1 MKIIPNW
8 GFLVTVYRKY
18 SFKARA
24 LVEKNRC
31 LLSIFDKCRSYLH
44 LQTTF
49 ASPYSKSDT
58 LVVRRKELSCSVS
71 HFFFGGGGGGGIH
84 QRQLTSMNA
93 DLFPLDLI
101 CSVCTDV
108 SIELLFPV
116 FRSTER

>member
-1 MKIIPNW
+1 M
-8 GFLVTVYRKY
+8 VTVYRKF
-18 SFKARA
+18 SFKARV

-71 HFFFGGGGGGGIH
+71 HFFFFLVVVGGGGIH

-101 CSVCTDV
+101 CSVCADV

-116 FRSTER
+116 FRSTEK

>member
-1 MKIIPNW
+1 M
-8 GFLVTVYRKY
+8 GFLVTVYRKF
-18 SFKARA
+18 SFKARV

-71 HFFFGGGGGGGIH
+71 QIFFFRWWWGGGGDSPKTTYEYECGFIPF
-84 QRQLTSMNA
+84 RF
-93 DLFPLDLI
+93 DL
-101 CSVCTDV
+101 
-108 SIELLFPV
+108 
-116 FRSTER
+116 

>member
-1 MKIIPNW
+1 M
-8 GFLVTVYRKY
+8 VTVYRKF
-18 SFKARA
+18 SFKARV

-71 HFFFGGGGGGGIH
+71 QIFFFFGGGGGGGGGDSPKTTYEYECGFIPF
-84 QRQLTSMNA
+84 RF
-93 DLFPLDLI
+93 DL
-101 CSVCTDV
+101 
-108 SIELLFPV
+108 
-116 FRSTER
+116 

>member
-1 MKIIPNW
+1 M
-8 GFLVTVYRKY
+8 VTVYRKF
-18 SFKARA
+18 SFKARV

-31 LLSIFDKCRSYLH
+31 LLSIFDRCRSYLH

-71 HFFFGGGGGGGIH
+71 QIFFSFGGGGGGGGGIH

-101 CSVCTDV
+101 CSVCADV

-116 FRSTER
+116 FRSTEK

>member
-1 MKIIPNW
+1 M
-8 GFLVTVYRKY
+8 VTVYRKF
-18 SFKARA
+18 SFKARV
-24 LVEKNRC
+24 LVEKNRY

-71 HFFFGGGGGGGIH
+71 QNFFFFFFVVVGGGGFH

-101 CSVCTDV
+101 CGVCADV

-116 FRSTER
+116 FRSTEK